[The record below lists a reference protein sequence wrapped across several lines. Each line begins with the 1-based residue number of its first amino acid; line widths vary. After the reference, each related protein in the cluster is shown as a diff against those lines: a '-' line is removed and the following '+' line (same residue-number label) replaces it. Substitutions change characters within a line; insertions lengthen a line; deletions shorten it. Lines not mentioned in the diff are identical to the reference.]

1 MNILKKIILAAGSAI
16 ISTSAFACAEN
27 PFYGNFSN
35 GTKIISVYETSACA
49 ATYVYREW
57 APHQKPTMRTGTPML
72 KLLSVD
78 HPSKEYDKIFFKRS
92 NGEEYV
98 LSVADWAEDREGVAT
113 RLNLDIKKDGKTL
126 DHYTLRRIG
135 E

>member
-1 MNILKKIILAAGSAI
+1 
-16 ISTSAFACAEN
+16 
-27 PFYGNFSN
+27 
-35 GTKIISVYETSACA
+35 
-49 ATYVYREW
+49 
-57 APHQKPTMRTGTPML
+57 ML